1 MRTRRFLWRKQQM
14 ENQNKK
20 KVLQIVTGNFG
31 SGGLTQIVYVWG
43 KRIES
48 EGIIFDFLCRKRHD
62 CDDFI
67 QEIHA
72 YGGRISRPK
81 FAVNGLLAQLSMAKR
96 LIMIQRKEHYDVV
109 HIHSDSTYNMLTGL
123 LAAKRA
129 GIKKVILHSHSAG
142 METHNADGVSARY
155 LVKIAAHKICRR
167 LLPVTKNVELCA
179 CSRKAA
185 AWMYRSGL
193 QKRVKIIDNG
203 IEPVS
208 FMYSRFV
215 REEVRD
221 KYRLDGKFVIGHV
234 GRFAYQKNH
243 AFILQLAEALEETCP
258 DAVIVLIGDGELYNE
273 VQTRAFDAGL
283 DNVRFVG
290 RSDEVNNWLQAFD
303 LFVLPSH
310 FEGLPVSAIEA
321 QMAGLPCLISDEVD
335 PDCRILP
342 DVEFLPIDRGTEV
355 WTDAVRD
362 AIAAWKDPAAD
373 PDLRAKSSAVA
384 AGSKYNIAKT
394 IRQLKELYR

>member
-203 IEPVS
+203 IEPVP

-384 AGSKYNIAKT
+384 AGSKYNIAKM

>member
-1 MRTRRFLWRKQQM
+1 MEKQD
-14 ENQNKK
+14 KK

-48 EGIIFDFLCRKRHD
+48 EGIIFDFLCRKRHE

-67 QEIHA
+67 QEIHE

-81 FAVNGLLAQLSMAKR
+81 FAVNGFLAQLSMVKR
-96 LIMIQRKEHYDVV
+96 LIMIQRREHYDVV

-142 METHNADGVSARY
+142 METHDADGISARY
-155 LVKIAAHKICRR
+155 LVKIAAHKICKR
-167 LLPVTKNVELCA
+167 LLPVSKNVKLCA
-179 CSRKAA
+179 CSKKAA
-185 AWMYRSGL
+185 AWMYRNRL
-193 QKRVKIIDNG
+193 QKQVKIIDNG
-203 IEPVS
+203 IEPIP
-208 FMYSRFV
+208 FMYSKFARADM
-215 REEVRD
+215 RE
-221 KYRLDGKFVIGHV
+221 KYSLDENFVIGHV

-243 AFILQLAEALEETCP
+243 AFILDLAEQLQNDCP
-258 DAVIVLIGDGELYNE
+258 EAVIVLIGDGELYQE
-273 VQTRAFDAGL
+273 VQTRAFNMGL
-283 DNVRFVG
+283 TNVRFVG

-310 FEGLPVSAIEA
+310 FEGLPVSAVEA
-321 QMAGLPCLISDEVD
+321 QMAGLPCLISDVVD
-335 PDCRILP
+335 QDCRILP
-342 DVEFLPIDRGTEV
+342 DVEFLPIDRGAEV
-355 WTDAVRD
+355 WADAIRD
-362 AIAAWKDPAAD
+362 AITEWKDPAAD
-373 PDLRAKSSAVA
+373 PDLRGKSSAVA

>member
-1 MRTRRFLWRKQQM
+1 M
-14 ENQNKK
+14 ESNQEKLNGQ

-48 EGIIFDFLCRKRHD
+48 EGIIFDYLCRKRHE

-67 QEIHA
+67 REIHE

-81 FAVNGLLAQLSMAKR
+81 FAVNGLPAQLSMVNR

-142 METHNADGVSARY
+142 METHAADGVSARY
-155 LVKIAAHKICRR
+155 LVKIAAHKICKQ
-167 LLPVTKNVELCA
+167 LLPVTKHVELCA

-185 AWMYRSGL
+185 TWMYRAGL
-193 QKRVKIIDNG
+193 QKQVKIIDNG
-203 IEPVS
+203 IEPVP

-258 DAVIVLIGDGELYNE
+258 EAVLVLIGDGELYDE

-283 DNVRFVG
+283 NNVRFVG

-310 FEGLPVSAIEA
+310 FEGLPVSAVEA

-342 DVEFLPIDRGTEV
+342 DVEFLPIDRGTELWV
-355 WTDAVRD
+355 DAVKD
-362 AIAAWKDPAAD
+362 AIVGWKDPAAD
-373 PDLRAKSSAVA
+373 PELRAKSSAVA

>member
-1 MRTRRFLWRKQQM
+1 M

>member
-1 MRTRRFLWRKQQM
+1 MDK
-14 ENQNKK
+14 NK

-48 EGIIFDFLCRKRHD
+48 DGIIFDFLCRKRHD
-62 CDDFI
+62 CEDFI

-81 FAVNGLLAQLSMAKR
+81 FAVNGFLAQLSLAKR

-129 GIKKVILHSHSAG
+129 GIRKVILHSHSAG
-142 METHNADGVSARY
+142 METHAADGVSARY
-155 LVKIAAHKICRR
+155 FLKIAAHKICRR
-167 LLPVTKNVELCA
+167 MLPVTKHVELCA
-179 CSRKAA
+179 CSHKAA

-203 IEPVS
+203 IEPVP

-215 REEVRD
+215 REDMRE

-243 AFILQLAEALEETCP
+243 AFILKLAEELEEACP
-258 DAVIVLIGDGELYNE
+258 EAVIVLIGDGELYEE
-273 VQTRAFDAGL
+273 VQERAFNSGL
-283 DNVRFVG
+283 NNVRFVG

-310 FEGLPVSAIEA
+310 FEGLPVSAVEA

-342 DVEFLPIDRGTEV
+342 DVEFLPIGHGTEP
-355 WTDAVRD
+355 WVR
-362 AIAAWKDPAAD
+362 AITSLAEDQEETEAD
-373 PDLRAKSSAVA
+373 PDIRSKRSAVA